1 VAGLT
6 RRRFITLAGG
16 TGLAVLTGVLDL
28 DLIALEAFPGVDNP
42 LLTYPN
48 RGWEKIY
55 RDQYSYDDSFTV
67 ICAPNDTH
75 MCRLRAFSRN
85 GVVIRLEQNYDGDR
99 YGDPQGNTSTA
110 HWNPRGCLKG
120 YTLHRRVYGPYR
132 LRAPMLRRG
141 WKEWADDGF
150 PSLSDDSRL
159 RTKYRFDDR
168 GNDTFVRLAWDE
180 IDDYIARGLQA
191 IAVTYSG
198 EEGRRRLLDEDG
210 YEPEMLEHWEES
222 GVRTMKFGSSLPVHG
237 VAGKFG
243 LFRFANM
250 LALLD
255 AGVRGVGPVEAK
267 AARDWSEYT
276 WRGDQAPGFPFVHG
290 LQTTEVD
297 FNDLRHSRLLI
308 QVGKN
313 LVENKMPES
322 HWFHEIMERGGKIV
336 SIVPEYGPQSSKS
349 DYWIPVRAGLSDTAI
364 FLFLAREL
372 IERQLYDVD
381 FVKQF
386 TDLPLLI
393 RLDTLTRLRADEVF
407 PDHQPLLDPD
417 GPSFRLHGMTD
428 EQYET
433 IGDRMVR
440 DTSGT
445 FRAISREEVGE
456 KLTELGVDPEIDW
469 RGPIR
474 LSDGSEIEVATALHL
489 YREHLADYDL
499 DTVVDITRSPRDLLE
514 RLLEDVATI
523 RPMAIHVGEGVNH
536 YFHATLHNRATYLVS
551 MLTGQIGIPGAG
563 VSTWAGN
570 YKGGI
575 FHGAPWFGPGV
586 GGYVNEDPFRP
597 LLDEE
602 DTYTFD
608 NIHHYIHGEET
619 SYWGYGDRPLVV
631 DTPGEGR
638 KVFTGRSHM
647 PTPTKLLWYNN
658 ANLINQA
665 KWAYHLIQNVNPKV
679 DMIVD
684 QQIEWTGSAEFA
696 DVILPANSWLEFETL
711 EMGGSCSNPFLQL
724 WKGGIEPLYDSRDD
738 VAIFAGAARALTRL
752 TGERRF
758 DDYFKFASEGRPEVY
773 LDRVLKA
780 SFTTE
785 GYTVKDIMAGEYG
798 EPGGALMQ
806 YRTYPRIPFWEQI
819 KDSLPF
825 YTDTGRMNAYCDLP
839 EAIDYGENLIVH
851 REAIEATPY
860 LPNVIISTSP
870 WIRPKDYGISA
881 GDLDPDR
888 RQVRNISMPW
898 SEVRR
903 TVNPLFEQGFR
914 FLCLTPKSRHSVHS
928 SWAITDW
935 HWIWNSNF
943 GDPQRS
949 DKRMPGVGDAQLHMS
964 PVDARSLG
972 LDSGDWVWIDANPV
986 DRPYVGASP
995 DDPFYDA
1002 ARLMARVSYN
1012 PSYPPGVTMIKH
1024 AFYMATPRT
1033 VKAQKTRADGRALAD
1048 TGYQSSFRHGSQQ
1061 SLTRGW
1067 APPMHQTDTL
1077 FHKRAGAM
1085 GFVFGFDVD
1094 NHAINTVPKETVVR
1108 ITKAES
1114 GGPDGVGVW
1123 SGATTGMSPG
1133 GEDRFMQRYLTG
1145 QLVTIKGRTG

>member
-1 VAGLT
+1 MTGIT
-6 RRRFITLAGG
+6 RRRFIQTAGG
-16 TGLAVLTGVLDL
+16 AGIAALIGVLDL
-28 DLIALEAFPGVDNP
+28 DLIALQGVEGIDNP

-48 RGWEKIY
+48 RDWEKIY
-55 RDQYSYDDSFTV
+55 RDQYSYDGNFTV

-75 MCRLRAFSRN
+75 MCRLRAFTRN
-85 GVVIRLEQNYDGDR
+85 GVVIRLEQNYDGGN
-99 YGDPQGNTSTA
+99 YSDPQGNKSTA
-110 HWNPRGCLKG
+110 AWNPRGCLKG

-141 WKEWADDGF
+141 WKEWADDGY
-150 PSLSDDSRL
+150 PSLSDDPTL

-168 GNDTFVRLAWDE
+168 GNDTFVRLTWDE
-180 IDDYIARGLQA
+180 VDDYVAAALGAIAR
-191 IAVTYSG
+191 TYSG
-198 EEGRRRLLDEDG
+198 DEGRRRLLEADG
-210 YEPEMLEHWEES
+210 YEPEMLEHWEEA
-222 GVRTMKFGSSLPVHG
+222 GVRTMKVGSSLPLHG

-255 AGVRGVGPVEAK
+255 ASVRGVGPEEAK

-290 LQTTEVD
+290 LQTSEVD
-297 FNDLRHSRLLI
+297 FNDLRHSRLLL

-322 HWFHEIMERGGKIV
+322 HWFQEIIERGGKVV

-349 DYWIPVRAGLSDTAI
+349 DYWIPVRAGLSDTAV
-364 FLFLAREL
+364 FLYLAREL
-372 IERQLYDVD
+372 IERELYDVD
-381 FVKQF
+381 FVKRF

-393 RLDTLTRLRADEVF
+393 RLDNLKRLRADEVF
-407 PDHQPLLDPD
+407 ADHQPLLDPE
-417 GPSFRLHGMTD
+417 GPSFTVHGLTA
-428 EQYET
+428 EQYAA

-440 DTSGT
+440 DTSGA
-445 FRAISREEVGE
+445 FRAVSREAVGE
-456 KLTELGVDPEIDW
+456 KLTELGIDPELDW
-469 RGPIR
+469 RGTIR
-474 LSDGSEIEVATALHL
+474 LVDGTEVEAATALHL

-499 DTVVDITRSPRDLLE
+499 DTVVDITSAPRELLE

-523 RPMAIHVGEGVNH
+523 RPMAIHIGEGVNH

-551 MLTGQIGIPGAG
+551 MLTGQVGIPGAG

-570 YKGGI
+570 YKGGV

-586 GGYVNEDPFRP
+586 GGYVNEDPFHP
-597 LLDEE
+597 LLD
-602 DTYTFD
+602 D
-608 NIHHYIHGEET
+608 NAAYKFSDLHHYIHGEDT
-619 SYWGYGDRPLVV
+619 SYWGFGDRPLIV
-631 DTPGEGR
+631 DTPAEGR
-638 KVFTGRSHM
+638 KVFTGRTHLPS
-647 PTPTKLLWYNN
+647 PTKVLWYNN

-665 KWAYHLIQNVNPKV
+665 KWAYHLVHKVNPKV

-684 QQIEWTGSAEFA
+684 QQMEWTGSAEFA
-696 DVILPANSWLEFETL
+696 DVILPANSWLEFKTL
-711 EMGGSCSNPFLQL
+711 EMGGSCSNPFLQM

-738 VAIFAGAARALTRL
+738 VAIFAGVARALTRL
-752 TGERRF
+752 TGDDRF
-758 DDYFKFASEGRPEVY
+758 ADYFQFASDGRPEVY

-785 GYTVKDIMAGEYG
+785 GYTVEDIMAGKYG

-806 YRTYPRIPFWEQI
+806 YRTYPRIPFWEQVR
-819 KDSLPF
+819 DSLPF

-851 REAIEATPY
+851 REAVEATPY
-860 LPNVIISTSP
+860 LPNVIVSTSP
-870 WIRPKDYGISA
+870 WIRPKDYGIA
-881 GDLDPDR
+881 LDDLDPDR
-888 RQVRNISMPW
+888 RQVRNVAMSW
-898 SEVRR
+898 SQVRR

-935 HWIWNSNF
+935 NWIWNSNF
-943 GDPQRS
+943 GDPLRS
-949 DKRMPGVGDAQLHMS
+949 DKRLPGVGDAQLHMN
-964 PVDARSLG
+964 PADARSLG
-972 LDSGDWVWIDANPV
+972 LESGDWVWIDANPA

-995 DDPFYDA
+995 DDPFYEA

-1012 PSYPPGVTMIKH
+1012 HSYPPGVTMIKH

-1048 TGYQSSFRHGSQQ
+1048 TGYQASFRHGSQQ

-1085 GFVFGFDVD
+1085 GFLFGFDVD

-1114 GGPDGVGVW
+1114 GGPAGVGVW
-1123 SGATTGMSPG
+1123 SGATTGKSPG
-1133 GEDRFMQRYLTG
+1133 GEDRFMQRYLAG
-1145 QLVTIKGRTG
+1145 QLVTVKGRTG

>member
-1 VAGLT
+1 
-6 RRRFITLAGG
+6 
-16 TGLAVLTGVLDL
+16 
-28 DLIALEAFPGVDNP
+28 
-42 LLTYPN
+42 
-48 RGWEKIY
+48 
-55 RDQYSYDDSFTV
+55 
-67 ICAPNDTH
+67 

-85 GVVIRLEQNYDGDR
+85 GVVIRLEQNYDGGN
-99 YGDPQGNTSTA
+99 YGDPQGNKSTL

-150 PSLSDDSRL
+150 PSLSDDPSL

-168 GNDTFVRLAWDE
+168 GNDSFVRVAWDE
-180 IDDYIARGLQA
+180 VDDYTARALEAIAR
-191 IAVTYSG
+191 TYSG
-198 EEGRRRLLDEDG
+198 EEGRRRLVEEDG
-210 YEPEMLEHWEES
+210 YEPEMLEFWEES
-222 GVRTMKFGSSLPVHG
+222 GVRTMKLGSSLPLHG

-255 AGVRGVGPVEAK
+255 ASVRGVGPDSAK
-267 AARDWSEYT
+267 GARDWSEYT

-290 LQTTEVD
+290 LQTSEVD

-364 FLFLAREL
+364 FLYLAKELIDREL
-372 IERQLYDVD
+372 YDID
-381 FVKQF
+381 FVKRF

-393 RLDTLTRLRADEVF
+393 RLDTMTRLRADDVF
-407 PDHQPLLDPD
+407 SDHQPLLDPN
-417 GPSFRLHGMTD
+417 GPSFNIHGMQA
-428 EQYET
+428 EQYQT

-440 DTSGT
+440 DVSGT
-445 FRAISREEVGE
+445 FRAVSREDVGDR
-456 KLTELGVDPEIDW
+456 LGVDPEIDW
-469 RGPIR
+469 RGTIR
-474 LSDGSEIEVATALHL
+474 LKDGIEVEAATALHL
-489 YREHLADYDL
+489 YRDHLADYDL
-499 DTVVDITRSPRDLLE
+499 DTVVDITSAPRHLLE
-514 RLLEDVATI
+514 LLLEDVATI

-551 MLTGQIGIPGAG
+551 MLTGQVGIPGAG

-597 LLDEE
+597 MLDEDE
-602 DTYTFD
+602 GYTFE
-608 NIHHYIHGEET
+608 NIHHYIHGEEV
-619 SYWGYGDRPLVV
+619 SYWGYGDRPLIV
-631 DTPGEGR
+631 DTPSEGR
-638 KVFTGRSHM
+638 KVFTGRTHM
-647 PTPTKLLWYNN
+647 PTPTKVLWYNN

-665 KWAYHLIQNVNPKV
+665 KWAYHLIKNVNPKV

-724 WKGGIEPLYDSRDD
+724 WKGGIKPLYDSKDD
-738 VAIFAGAARALTRL
+738 VAIFAGVARALTRL

-785 GYTVKDIMAGEYG
+785 GYTVKDIMAGRYG

-839 EAIDYGENLIVH
+839 EAIDYGENFVVH

-860 LPNVIISTSP
+860 LPNVIVSTSP
-870 WIRPKDYGISA
+870 WIRPKDYGIPA
-881 GDLDPDR
+881 EDLDPDR
-888 RQVRNISMPW
+888 RQVRNIAMPW

-964 PVDARSLG
+964 PVDARALG
-972 LDSGDWVWIDANPV
+972 LENGDWAWIDANPA

-995 DDPFYDA
+995 DDPFYEA

-1033 VKAQKTRADGRALAD
+1033 VKAQKTRTDGRALAD

-1077 FHKRAGAM
+1077 FHKKAGAM

-1123 SGATTGMSPG
+1123 SGANTGKSPG
-1133 GEDRFMQRYLTG
+1133 SEDRFMQRYLGG
-1145 QLVTIKGRTG
+1145 QLVTIKGRPS

>member
-1 VAGLT
+1 MPAVS
-6 RRRFITLAGG
+6 RRRFVQISGGAALA
-16 TGLAVLTGVLDL
+16 LVAGVLDI
-28 DLIALEAFPGVDNP
+28 DLFALQSVDGVDNP
-42 LLTYPN
+42 LLTYPDRN
-48 RGWEKIY
+48 WESIY
-55 RDQYSYDDSFTV
+55 RDQYAYDGSFTV

-75 MCRLRAFSRN
+75 MCRLRAFTRN
-85 GVVIRLEQNYDGDR
+85 GVVMRLEQNYDGAG
-99 YGDPQGNTSTA
+99 YGDPQGNTSSA

-132 LRAPMLRRG
+132 LRAPMMRRG
-141 WKEWADDGF
+141 WKEWADAGF
-150 PSLSDDSRL
+150 PSLSDQPELRSR
-159 RTKYRFDDR
+159 YRFDDR
-168 GNDTFVRLAWDE
+168 GNDSFVRMTWDE
-180 IDDYIARGLQA
+180 VDDYTARGLEA
-191 IAVTYSG
+191 IARTYSG
-198 EEGRRRLLDEDG
+198 EEGRRRLIDEDG
-210 YEPEMLEHWEES
+210 YDAEMLEFWEGS

-255 AGVRGVGPVEAK
+255 ANVRGVGPTGAK
-267 AARDWSEYT
+267 GARDWSEYT

-290 LQTTEVD
+290 LQTTETD

-322 HWFHEIMERGGKIV
+322 HWFHQIMERGGKIV

-349 DYWIPVRAGLSDTAI
+349 DYWIPVRAGLSDTSI
-364 FLFLAREL
+364 FLYLAKEL
-372 IERQLYDVD
+372 IEQDLYDVE
-381 FVKQF
+381 FVKRF

-393 RLDTLTRLRADEVF
+393 RLDTLQRLRADEVF
-407 PDHQPLLDPD
+407 ADHVPLLDPA
-417 GPSFRLHGMTD
+417 GPSFTLHSMTPD
-428 EQYET
+428 QYGA
-433 IGDRMVR
+433 IGDRVVR
-440 DTSGT
+440 DVSGEI
-445 FRAISREEVGE
+445 RALSREAVGDR
-456 KLTELGVDPEIDW
+456 LDDLGIDPELDW
-469 RGPIR
+469 RGTIT
-474 LSDGSEIEVATALHL
+474 LADGSEIEVATGLHL

-499 DTVVDITRSPRDLLE
+499 DTVADITGSPRDLLE
-514 RLLEDVATI
+514 RLLDDVATI

-536 YFHATLHNRATYLVS
+536 YFHATLHNRATYLVA
-551 MLTGQIGIPGAG
+551 MLTGQIGAPGAG

-586 GGYVNEDPFRP
+586 GGYVNEDPFQP
-597 LLDEE
+597 LLDPN
-602 DTYTFD
+602 DGYTFD
-608 NIHHYIHGEET
+608 NIHHYIHGEDT

-631 DTPGEGR
+631 DTPEEGR
-638 KVFTGRSHM
+638 KVFTGRTHM
-647 PTPTKLLWYNN
+647 PSPTKVIWYNN

-665 KWAYHLIQNVNPKV
+665 KWAYHLIKNTNPKV

-724 WKGGIEPLYDSRDD
+724 WKGGIDPLYDSRDD
-738 VAIFAGAARALTRL
+738 VAIFAGAARALTEI
-752 TGERRF
+752 TGDERFAGYFRF
-758 DDYFKFASEGRPEVY
+758 ATEGRPEVY
-773 LDRVLKA
+773 LDRVLRA

-785 GYTVKDIMAGEYG
+785 GYAVADIMAGKYG

-819 KDSLPF
+819 RDSLPF
-825 YTDTGRMNAYCDLP
+825 YTDTGRMNAYCDIP

-851 REAIEATPY
+851 REAVEATPY
-860 LPNVIISTSP
+860 QPNVIVSTSP
-870 WIRPKDYGISA
+870 WIRPRDYGIA
-881 GDLDPDR
+881 PDDLDADR
-888 RQVRNISMPW
+888 RQVRNVAMAW
-898 SEVRR
+898 SDVRR
-903 TVNPLFEQGFR
+903 TVNPLFDQGYR

-943 GDPQRS
+943 GDPLRS
-949 DKRMPGVGDAQLHMS
+949 DTRMPGIGDAQLHIS
-964 PVDARSLG
+964 PVDARDLG
-972 LDSGDWVWIDANPV
+972 LENGDWVWIDANPA
-986 DRPYVGASP
+986 DRPYIGASP
-995 DDPFYDA
+995 EDPFFEA

-1033 VKAQKTRADGRALAD
+1033 IDAQKTRPDGRALAD

-1067 APPMHQTDTL
+1067 APPMHQTDSL
-1077 FHKRAGAM
+1077 FHKKAASM

-1114 GGPDGVGVW
+1114 GGLDGARVW
-1123 SGATTGMSPG
+1123 SGATTGHSPG

-1145 QLVTIKGRTG
+1145 QIVTVRGTST